1 MNYQEVLSWMFA
13 KLPMYQRIGQAAYK
27 DDLSNTIVLLN
38 LLENPQKHF
47 RSVHIAG
54 TNGKGSTA
62 HTLASVFQE
71 AGYKT
76 ALYTSPHLRDFRERI
91 RVNGTMI
98 PEEKVIAFIERYR
111 DDFETMQLS
120 FFEMSVGMAFDY
132 FAEEKVDI
140 AIVETGMG
148 GRLDSTNLIHPEL
161 SIITNISFDHIQF
174 LGSTLAEIAIEKAG
188 IIKHKVP
195 VIVGETQPETTA
207 VFEQKA
213 KEQQSEL
220 FFADQLFELKRI
232 VTDDQNNALYD
243 VWKQNELLYEKLE
256 TPLLGNYQQKNL
268 ATVICALDVLRN
280 KFEISEDAI
289 RDGVA
294 NVVQNTELKGRWQL
308 LRKNPLTIADTGHN
322 ISGIQEVVTQLR
334 GLSYDRMHIIL
345 GMVNDKNHDAI
356 LQLLPQHATYYFC
369 KANIPRGLDAN
380 VLAAQAFEQGLR
392 GTVYSSV
399 RDAYY
404 SALNNARSNDIVF
417 VGGSTFVVAEIV

>member
-27 DDLSNTIVLLN
+27 ADLSNTIALLN

-47 RSVHIAG
+47 RSIHIAG

-91 RVNGTMI
+91 CVNGTMI
-98 PEEKVIAFIERYR
+98 PEEKVIAFIERYH

-120 FFEMSVGMAFDY
+120 FFEMSVGMAFNY

-148 GRLDSTNLIHPEL
+148 GRLDSTNLVHPEL
-161 SIITNISFDHIQF
+161 SIITNIGFDHTQF

-188 IIKHKVP
+188 IIKPKVP
-195 VIVGETQPETTA
+195 IIVGETQSETTA

-232 VTDDQNNALYD
+232 VTDDQSSALYD
-243 VWKQNELLYEKLE
+243 VWKQNELLFEKLE

-280 KFEISEDAI
+280 KFEISENAI

-294 NVVQNTELKGRWQL
+294 NVVRNTELKGRWQL
-308 LRKNPLTIADTGHN
+308 LRKSPLVIADTGHN
-322 ISGIQEVVTQLR
+322 IPGIQEVVMQLR
-334 GLSYDRMHIIL
+334 GLSYDKLHIVL
-345 GMVNDKNHDAI
+345 GMVNDKNCDAI

-369 KANIPRGLDAN
+369 KADIPRGLDAN
-380 VLAAQAFEQGLR
+380 VLAEQAFEQGLR
-392 GTVYSSV
+392 GAVYSSV

-404 SALNNARSNDIVF
+404 SALNNAGSNDIVF